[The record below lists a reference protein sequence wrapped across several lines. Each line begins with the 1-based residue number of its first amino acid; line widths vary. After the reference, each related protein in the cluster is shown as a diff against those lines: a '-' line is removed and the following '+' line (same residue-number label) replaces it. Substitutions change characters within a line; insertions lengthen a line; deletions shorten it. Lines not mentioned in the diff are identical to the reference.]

1 MEKLVSIVVPI
12 YNQEKYLHRAMD
24 SILSQSYRN
33 IEVVAVDDG
42 STDSSADILSLYKSG
57 DDRIRIVSKENGGL
71 VDAVC
76 AGIAASH
83 GDYICFVD
91 SDDYI
96 GEDFIMNF
104 ILAIDNN
111 DFISMGYYKDINGK
125 IIMEKLRENK
135 TYSGDELKGLSTS
148 FLVNSHSSSISNEI
162 FISRWN
168 KMYKRNC
175 INNILPKYFECKDIS
190 LGEDS
195 IFTYLMIKECTSG
208 KAVSAPNSY
217 YYNIR
222 SDNSMCIH
230 TPAEKHLEA
239 SKRAFYGLKTLMEK
253 NGDNDNS
260 AYYLLFFLVENLFQ
274 KEKNGSKE
282 QFDFLYHKLH
292 SDTDYQE
299 TLKILAGASTG
310 KKKVALNAR
319 RIIASPGL
327 FRLISKLSRSCKFA

>member
-111 DFISMGYYKDINGK
+111 DLISM
-125 IIMEKLRENK
+125 E
-135 TYSGDELKGLSTS
+135 
-148 FLVNSHSSSISNEI
+148 SSSS
-162 FISRWN
+162 
-168 KMYKRNC
+168 
-175 INNILPKYFECKDIS
+175 
-190 LGEDS
+190 
-195 IFTYLMIKECTSG
+195 
-208 KAVSAPNSY
+208 
-217 YYNIR
+217 
-222 SDNSMCIH
+222 
-230 TPAEKHLEA
+230 
-239 SKRAFYGLKTLMEK
+239 
-253 NGDNDNS
+253 
-260 AYYLLFFLVENLFQ
+260 
-274 KEKNGSKE
+274 
-282 QFDFLYHKLH
+282 
-292 SDTDYQE
+292 
-299 TLKILAGASTG
+299 
-310 KKKVALNAR
+310 
-319 RIIASPGL
+319 
-327 FRLISKLSRSCKFA
+327 LSRMACQRQLKPVGTRCAYSQSWIALSHLIGFF